1 MMSIILFQVKDR
13 LLIALDNEG
22 QQMVRKLQD
31 RKFNPDTE
39 MNDNNELDI
48 LDGVAYDHK
57 KDKELETQKRNENR
71 RVVLT

>member
-1 MMSIILFQVKDR
+1 MSIILFQVKDR

-31 RKFNPDTE
+31 RKFNPDTK